1 VSTLTSDQ
9 SAGGKAARRTIPG
22 SRRLKRRLLIQSLF
36 ERTRNETRSVSQ
48 GPIQLL
54 YRRVPTD
61 STGTASPV
69 QVGFAVG
76 KQSGGA
82 VKRNRIK
89 RILRE
94 EYRRNRVDLE
104 RQQASPNTCLIIMVM
119 LRNARASSDELRSS
133 LRNALRSLTKV

>member
-1 VSTLTSDQ
+1 MSTLTSDQ
-9 SAGGKAARRTIPG
+9 SAGGKAARRTFPG
-22 SRRLKRRLLIQSLF
+22 SRCLKRRLLIQSLF
-36 ERTRNETRSVSQ
+36 ERTRNETRSLSQ

-61 STGTASPV
+61 STGTTSPV

-119 LRNARASSDELRSS
+119 LRNARASSEELSSS
-133 LRNALRSLTKV
+133 LRQALRSLTKV